1 VIAIVALLAVVGFV
15 FMKGASSGPE
25 VQGVDSMPPSVRKA
39 FMGEHK
45 GTPNPQPG
53 QQ

>member
-1 VIAIVALLAVVGFV
+1 MIAIVALLAIVGFV

-39 FMGEHK
+39 FMGDHK
-45 GTPNPQPG
+45 VPTTPPG
-53 QQ
+53 NQ